1 MKKIILTFG
10 LILLSFAVFAQGTGK
25 QHVFD
30 QAHLFSESQISTLED
45 SLAEFL
51 DKYNKEAVIVTT
63 ANAHG
68 KSAEAY
74 ADDFYD
80 ENDFGTGSDKSGV
93 LFLIDMDNRDIQI
106 STSGSMID
114 YLEDWRIERILD
126 DVYPYMTDG
135 SYYSAAAV
143 FVRST
148 ASFVDQGIPED
159 HQRVDRETGKVYKY
173 TPEEGRNAAIIACIA
188 SLLSCFGI
196 TKSYKFKRNYYHY
209 SPQNNGTLELEA
221 NEDTFVN
228 KYTTQRRIETASS
241 SGGSHPHVSTTH
253 TSSSGRTHG
262 GGGRHF

>member
-1 MKKIILTFG
+1 MKKIVLTFG
-10 LILLSFAVFAQGTGK
+10 LILLSFAVFPQGAGK
-25 QHVFD
+25 QRVFD
-30 QAHLFSESQISTLED
+30 QANLFSESQTATLEEN
-45 SLAEFL
+45 LAEFL
-51 DKYNKEAVIVTT
+51 DRYNMEAVIVTT
-63 ANAHG
+63 SDTHG

-80 ENDFGTGSDKSGV
+80 ENGFGTGSEKDGV
-93 LFLIDMDNRDIQI
+93 LFLIDMDNRKIWI

-159 HQRVDRETGKVYKY
+159 HQRVDRETGKAY
-173 TPEEGRNAAIIACIA
+173 TPDEARNAGIIACIA
-188 SLLSCFGI
+188 SLLSCLGI

-209 SPQNNGTLELEA
+209 SPQDNGTLELEA

-228 KYTTQRRIETASS
+228 KYTTQRRIETASN
-241 SGGSHPHVSTTH
+241 SGGSHSHVSTTH

-262 GGGRHF
+262 GGGRSF

>member
-10 LILLSFAVFAQGTGK
+10 LILLSFAVFAQQAGK
-25 QHVFD
+25 QRVFD

-63 ANAHG
+63 SDAQG

-80 ENDFGTGSDKSGV
+80 ENDFGTGSGKDGV
-93 LFLIDMDNRDIQI
+93 LFLIDMDNRKIHV

-114 YLEDWRIERILD
+114 YLEDWRIEKIYD
-126 DVYPYMTDG
+126 DVSPYMADG
-135 SYYSAAAV
+135 SYYSAAVV
-143 FVRST
+143 FIKST
-148 ASFVDQGIPED
+148 ANFVDQGIPED
-159 HQRVDRETGKVYKY
+159 HQRIDRETGKAY
-173 TPEEGRNAAIIACIA
+173 TPDEARNAGIIACIA
-188 SLLSCFGI
+188 SLLSCLGI
-196 TKSYKFKRNYYHY
+196 TKSYKFKRNYYRY
-209 SPQNNGTLELEA
+209 SPQDNGTLELET

-262 GGGRHF
+262 GNSSRSF